1 MAYPEK
7 HWFPWL
13 KNQLN
18 DFGVETQS
26 LKMPHPDHPILAEW
40 LSTLQQSVINPD
52 EESYFIGHSLGCIA
66 TLQYL
71 NTLNIATGGT
81 ILVAGF
87 DQKIK
92 EMPALD
98 NFVATPLNYTKIKD
112 QAAPFIVFGSQE
124 DYIVPF
130 HITEKL
136 ASNLNAE
143 LISIPNAGHFM
154 QDDGFL
160 EFPPILEVVK
170 KVMDL

>member
-13 KNQLN
+13 QNQLKPFN
-18 DFGVETQS
+18 IETKS
-26 LKMPHPDHPILAEW
+26 LKMPTPNQPILEEW
-40 LSTLQQSVINPD
+40 ISTINENVKVPN
-52 EESYFIGHSLGCIA
+52 EETYFIGHSLGCIT

-71 NTLNIATGGT
+71 NTIENKIGGT

-92 EMPALD
+92 EMPELD
-98 NFVATPLNYTKIKD
+98 GFVIPQLGYDKLKL
-112 QAAPFIVFGSQE
+112 QASPFVVFGSPE

-130 HITEKL
+130 SLTQKL
-136 ASNLNAE
+136 AHDLNAE
-143 LISIPNAGHFM
+143 LISIPSAGHFM

-160 EFPPILEVVK
+160 EFPPILDVVK
-170 KVMDL
+170 KVMHL